1 MEPRTGSRVFA
12 MVAGEDSGD
21 LLGAELI
28 DALRVHHP
36 DAKFMG
42 VGGPRM
48 RAAGLDAWHDISELS
63 VMGVAEVLRHL
74 PRLLRL
80 RASLSRKLIALQ
92 PDAFIGIDAP
102 DFNFGLER
110 KLKRA
115 GIPVVHYV
123 SPSIWAWRERRA
135 EKIGQSAD
143 TVLCLFPMEPPL
155 YAKHGVQARFVGH
168 PLADRF
174 PLVPDRDAARREL
187 GLTADAPVLAVL
199 PGSRP
204 SEIHRLGAIFMEAA
218 RRIAAEV
225 PGLQIVIPAANER
238 CRAALETLI
247 QEAGARNKERQT
259 TDGATIPFSPFPAPT
274 LLDSQAHRA
283 MVAADVVLLASG
295 TAALEAML
303 AKRPMVVGYRIAPLT
318 HALVKGFG
326 MLKTNLYALP
336 NVLAGKMLVPELM
349 QHDCAPE
356 KLADA
361 VAALYRDTAHRD
373 ELTHDFERMHLALHK
388 GGGAAASA
396 ARAIDDVLATRNEA
410 TS

>member
-1 MEPRTGSRVFA
+1 MEIRTGSRVFA

-28 DALRVHHP
+28 EALRIRHP
-36 DAKFMG
+36 GAKFVG

-48 RAAGLDAWHDISELS
+48 RAAGLDAWHDIAELS
-63 VMGVAEVLRHL
+63 VMGLAEVLRHL
-74 PRLLRL
+74 PRLMRL
-80 RASLSRKLIALQ
+80 RASLARRLVALQ

-115 GIPVVHYV
+115 GIATMHYV
-123 SPSIWAWRERRA
+123 SPSIWAWRETRA

-143 TVLCLFPMEPPL
+143 IVLCLFPMEPPL

-174 PLVPDRDAARREL
+174 PLVPDRDVARREL
-187 GLTADAPVLAVL
+187 GLPADAPVLAVL
-199 PGSRP
+199 PGSRL

-218 RRIAAEV
+218 QRIAAEI
-225 PGLQIVIPAANER
+225 PGLRIVVPCANAR
-238 CRAALETLI
+238 CRAALEKLLHDASCALI
-247 QEAGARNKERQT
+247 
-259 TDGATIPFSPFPAPT
+259 DG
-274 LLDSQAHRA
+274 QAHRA
-283 MVAADVVLLASG
+283 MMAADVVLLASG

-318 HALVKGFG
+318 HALVKGLG

-349 QHDCAPE
+349 QHDCTPE
-356 KLADA
+356 KLAEA
-361 VAALYRDTAHRD
+361 VVGLFRDTARRD
-373 ELTHDFERMHLALHK
+373 ELTQDFERMHLALHK

-396 ARAIDDVLATRNEA
+396 ARAIDEVLAMRNGGA
-410 TS
+410 S